1 MKYSCDVIKDILP
14 LYHDDVC
21 SDATKEIVE
30 EHLNECDSCKEYY
43 EKMCSSDVVE
53 LVSFDEKQE
62 KKMAEAWKKVAKKG
76 LKLVVLVLLIILAI
90 PTLLVG
96 IFLGNEAYLSKPKI
110 NTNIKKY
117 EQYRSGEN
125 AKEDYKTRFEMDESI
140 WPVKITDDM
149 NVIDY
154 KMVHADP
161 WDAEYYLGYL
171 VVDYDGEAYKNEM
184 KRLSFIEPDD
194 YYGIYS
200 AVDEEDYELVTIDAD
215 DYYGFIYALTDGKN
229 RIIYAEQVFQGG
241 NLEVDY
247 EKYIPEEYLLDGF
260 DATRGKP
267 WDEKRNGRSFEVKP
281 SVTKYGITSYDK
293 NELIKEFK
301 DDVKA
306 DFELLPDNK
315 DAITDS
321 SYVSTLNTTFEGT
334 QGFVI
339 LRAKYNEEDYKVELE
354 RIKSIS
360 PNLDEESYEYPA
372 YVLLDG
378 KDKTY
383 EYALVDEDKMSI
395 SYVIL
400 VDPNIAEMKSY
411 KEFLKLNKNLY

>member
-90 PTLLVG
+90 PTILVG
-96 IFLGNEAYLSKPKI
+96 IFIGNEAYLSKPKI

-125 AKEDYKTRFEMDESI
+125 AKEDYK
-140 WPVKITDDM
+140 
-149 NVIDY
+149 
-154 KMVHADP
+154 MVHADP

-171 VVDYDGEAYKNEM
+171 VVDYDAEAYEKEI
-184 KRLSFIEPDD
+184 KRLKAHPSDN
-194 YYGIYS
+194 YYGVYS
-200 AVDEEDYELVTIDAD
+200 VVDEEDYELVTIDAD
-215 DYYGFIYALTDGKN
+215 NYYGFIYALTDGKN
-229 RIIYAEQVFQGG
+229 RIIYAEEVFIGG
-241 NLEVDY
+241 YLDVDY
-247 EKYIPEEYLLDGF
+247 EKYIPKEYLLDGF
-260 DATRGKP
+260 DATRGNP
-267 WDEKRNGRSFEVKP
+267 WNEKRYGRSFEVKP

-321 SYVSTLNTTFEGT
+321 SYVSTLNTTFNGT
-334 QGFVI
+334 QGFII
-339 LRAKYNEEDYKVELE
+339 LRAKYDEEDYKSELE
-354 RIKSIS
+354 RIKSFS
-360 PNLDEESYEYPA
+360 PSLDEESYEYPA

-383 EYALVDEDKMSI
+383 EYALIDEDKMAI